1 MNEKRQT
8 VADTLTIGDWSRRR
22 RDIGASFPNDLL
34 EDIKD
39 EEPHLYNEAY
49 QCDVQLATLRR
60 EQARRIICDEEYANE
75 MNEMEEL
82 RSSVSSIA
90 LLPSIL
96 TKGWDAPKRNKHG
109 KNWAD
114 MENLL
119 KLYAIGLYF
128 KGIEMTP
135 QAQHDYQE
143 LSHAAE
149 VASLATGRKKG
160 IPAQKRLE
168 KAKTYLRFG
177 LRTLDAEFQKDPG
190 TRYYDL
196 QDLEREIQETSNDH
210 NAQKLTKSK
219 NMAQRVAQFIRNR
232 YRTE

>member
-96 TKGWDAPKRNKHG
+96 TK
-109 KNWAD
+109 
-114 MENLL
+114 E
-119 KLYAIGLYF
+119 IGR
-128 KGIEMTP
+128 
-135 QAQHDYQE
+135 AH
-143 LSHAAE
+143 
-149 VASLATGRKKG
+149 V
-160 IPAQKRLE
+160 
-168 KAKTYLRFG
+168 
-177 LRTLDAEFQKDPG
+177 
-190 TRYYDL
+190 
-196 QDLEREIQETSNDH
+196 
-210 NAQKLTKSK
+210 
-219 NMAQRVAQFIRNR
+219 
-232 YRTE
+232 